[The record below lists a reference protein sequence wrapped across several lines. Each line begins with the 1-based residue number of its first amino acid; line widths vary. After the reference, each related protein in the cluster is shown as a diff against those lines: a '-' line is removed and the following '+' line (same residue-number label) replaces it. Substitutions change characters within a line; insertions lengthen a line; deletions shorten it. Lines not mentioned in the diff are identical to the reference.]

1 MYTMKIRNGISIS
14 AASMLGKREQQ
25 QDFYV
30 SRQLP
35 DRTIAIVCD
44 GMGGLNGGSV
54 ASRHAAEILLH
65 DMENIS
71 PEADMHEFFR
81 MELEKL
87 DDEIYGLKN
96 PDGSRMGAG
105 TTIVSVLLFDNY
117 LYWFSV
123 GDSKLFY
130 YRKQEMYCVTREHN
144 YAMKLNALREEK
156 QISEEEYKSEVLK
169 GEQLISY
176 LGMGMAELFDGNYSP
191 FLVEK
196 GDKILLCTDGLYRS
210 VSQQEIKNILQLPET
225 TEKLCMRLEKT
236 VNSKNVRNQDN
247 ATWIILQRIGEGI

>member
-14 AASMLGKREQQ
+14 AASMLGKRDQQ

-44 GMGGLNGGSV
+44 GMGGMQGGSI
-54 ASRHAAEILLH
+54 ASRHAAEILLQ
-65 DMENIS
+65 DLEEVS
-71 PEADMHEFFR
+71 SETDMHDFFR

-105 TTIVSVLLFDNY
+105 TTIVSVLLFDDY

-130 YRKQEMYCVTREHN
+130 YREQEMYCVTREHN
-144 YAMKLNALREEK
+144 YAMKLNALWKEK
-156 QISEEEYKSEVLK
+156 RIGRAEYQSEAVK

-191 FLVEK
+191 FHMDR

-236 VNSKNVRNQDN
+236 IRSKNVKNQDN
-247 ATWIILQRIGEGI
+247 ATWIILQKIGEGA